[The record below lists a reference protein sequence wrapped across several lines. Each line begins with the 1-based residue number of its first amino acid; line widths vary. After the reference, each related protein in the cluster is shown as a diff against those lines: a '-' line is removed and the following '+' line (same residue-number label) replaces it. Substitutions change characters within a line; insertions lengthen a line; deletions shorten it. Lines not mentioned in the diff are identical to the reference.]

1 MEPTPTPT
9 PFSVAL
15 DGDAI
20 NRVLAVSGDIDI
32 FTTPD
37 FVTALEQT
45 VGAERV
51 IVDLSACR
59 YIDSTGISAL
69 FRWQQKTKGKIRLV
83 VGEQDMIRRI
93 LQVTRIDQIIEIFP
107 SVDAAKN

>member
-1 MEPTPTPT
+1 MEPTPP
-9 PFSVAL
+9 PFSVAHYR
-15 DGDAI
+15 DAI
-20 NRVLAVSGDIDI
+20 NHVLAVSGDIDI
-32 FTTPD
+32 FTTPN
-37 FVTALEQT
+37 FVTALEQA

-51 IVDLSACR
+51 IVDLSDCR

-93 LQVTRIDQIIEIFP
+93 LQVARVDTFIEIFP
-107 SVDAAKN
+107 SVAAAKA